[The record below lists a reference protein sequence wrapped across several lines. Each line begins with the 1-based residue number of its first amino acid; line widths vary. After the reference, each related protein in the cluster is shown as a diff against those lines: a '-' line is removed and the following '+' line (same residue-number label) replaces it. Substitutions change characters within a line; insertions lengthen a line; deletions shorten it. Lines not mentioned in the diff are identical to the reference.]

1 MKFIKLLIICCIFI
15 LFVSRKKYI
24 ENLVSSISGKVIK
37 GDGTSRN
44 YGYRTA
50 NMKLKKPMECGVF
63 NGMSQHGKTTILS
76 NGTNYV
82 ECHIHDFNKDIYGK
96 TLKIKNIDYIDE
108 NDKYKDCLW
117 AKQWI

>member
-1 MKFIKLLIICCIFI
+1 MKFIKLLIICCII

-37 GDGTSRN
+37 GDGISRK

-96 TLKIKNIDYIDE
+96 TLKIKNIDYVNE